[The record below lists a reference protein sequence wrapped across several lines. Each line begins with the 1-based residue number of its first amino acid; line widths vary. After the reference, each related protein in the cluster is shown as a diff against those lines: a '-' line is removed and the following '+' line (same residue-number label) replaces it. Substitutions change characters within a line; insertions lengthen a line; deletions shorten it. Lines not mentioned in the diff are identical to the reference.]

1 MFSTTTE
8 PDSLHHARPFLSTW
22 ATRLV
27 AAEARKQI
35 GFATVED
42 PDDDESHVRLRAS
55 SNGSGYT
62 TAHVVTW
69 NDFANFSVEALAEKF
84 LVKLSLP
91 MFLTQFMAAPK
102 VDGDFFVRKRRPH
115 PMIQVAAL
123 GSFIL
128 SRNPYATGYF
138 AMLFGIWHFACKSHV
153 DIKRIYCRLG
163 NCVADQTARTALIS
177 MTDADTAEMR
187 AETEAA
193 NIRGEVEHAT
203 ILDNVQ
209 EYDYV
214 YEQGIGRH
222 SRMKVGTAATKISLH
237 GCAPGAFSASDYHAR
252 VALKERRNLTVHS
265 LFNDIDWDHKDQ
277 VQRLHWA
284 RVLVDFAS
292 PLNPLRKQII
302 SRFRTSPIAKRR
314 MPDDRPRTKFQ
325 PLMLNS
331 ECETEAHGMKRAIED
346 FEHQIGVDADKYPDL
361 LHWVRGDGASYYQ
374 ILRLSRYCAVP
385 GDFRNKITT
394 PEVWHTGAT
403 NLNCLAENHYGPAPS
418 SDPSSLSKASGCAG
432 HGQNQ
437 VVELL
442 SYLVVP
448 TL

>member
-123 GSFIL
+123 GSSSFPGIL
-128 SRNPYATGYF
+128 TQPAISPCFSASGTLLAN
-138 AMLFGIWHFACKSHV
+138 
-153 DIKRIYCRLG
+153 
-163 NCVADQTARTALIS
+163 QTARTALIS

-214 YEQGIGRH
+214 YEQGI
-222 SRMKVGTAATKISLH
+222 VATA
-237 GCAPGAFSASDYHAR
+237 
-252 VALKERRNLTVHS
+252 V
-265 LFNDIDWDHKDQ
+265 
-277 VQRLHWA
+277 
-284 RVLVDFAS
+284 
-292 PLNPLRKQII
+292 
-302 SRFRTSPIAKRR
+302 
-314 MPDDRPRTKFQ
+314 
-325 PLMLNS
+325 
-331 ECETEAHGMKRAIED
+331 
-346 FEHQIGVDADKYPDL
+346 
-361 LHWVRGDGASYYQ
+361 
-374 ILRLSRYCAVP
+374 
-385 GDFRNKITT
+385 
-394 PEVWHTGAT
+394 
-403 NLNCLAENHYGPAPS
+403 
-418 SDPSSLSKASGCAG
+418 
-432 HGQNQ
+432 
-437 VVELL
+437 
-442 SYLVVP
+442 
-448 TL
+448 

>member
-1 MFSTTTE
+1 
-8 PDSLHHARPFLSTW
+8 
-22 ATRLV
+22 
-27 AAEARKQI
+27 
-35 GFATVED
+35 
-42 PDDDESHVRLRAS
+42 
-55 SNGSGYT
+55 
-62 TAHVVTW
+62 
-69 NDFANFSVEALAEKF
+69 
-84 LVKLSLP
+84 
-91 MFLTQFMAAPK
+91 
-102 VDGDFFVRKRRPH
+102 
-115 PMIQVAAL
+115 
-123 GSFIL
+123 
-128 SRNPYATGYF
+128 
-138 AMLFGIWHFACKSHV
+138 
-153 DIKRIYCRLG
+153 
-163 NCVADQTARTALIS
+163 RTALIS

-265 LFNDIDWDHKDQ
+265 LFDDIDWDHQDQ

-346 FEHQIGVDADKYPDL
+346 FEHQIGVDAEKYPDL

-432 HGQNQ
+432 
-437 VVELL
+437 LKRP
-442 SYLVVP
+442 S
-448 TL
+448 